1 MSISDVLRVKGHHV
15 VKVRTTDTV
24 QAVVQKLSEERIGAV
39 VVEDQWMRRRRHFLG
54 TRFRQ
59 CRRRTWCSGAEFF
72 GRETHER
79 AGCDVPVERSGG
91 NRDGGDDDGED
102 QALAGRR

>member
-1 MSISDVLRVKGHHV
+1 MSISDVLRGKGHHV

-24 QAVVQKLSEERIGAV
+24 QAVVKKLSEERIGAV
-39 VVEDQWMRRRRHFLG
+39 VVEDQWMRLAGIFSERDFVNAVAEH
-54 TRFRQ
+54 
-59 CRRRTWCSGAEFF
+59 GAQALSFS

-79 AGCDVPVERSGG
+79 AGCDVSFERSGG

-102 QALAGRR
+102 QALAGCR